1 MILVSIVLFI
11 MYYPVS
17 YTLGS
22 GSAVTVAHALV
33 RVSRYTMLWFCP
45 NATSRAWKPAT
56 TVDGIA
62 FPTTL
67 RCDTRKRN
75 RNRWMNRWQNAR
87 GGCKASTRRGHGT
100 PLRDTSPCIVMPTAL
115 YESRVRRGVQSG
127 AHNARARCATH
138 RYAHRCQR
146 PRHPSTAPRRR

>member
-11 MYYPVS
+11 VYYPVS

-22 GSAVTVAHALV
+22 GSAVTVALV

-62 FPTTL
+62 FPPTL

-75 RNRWMNRWQNAR
+75 RNRWMNRWQKR
-87 GGCKASTRRGHGT
+87 TWGLQGKHASW
-100 PLRDTSPCIVMPTAL
+100 PRDSAAGYLAVHCDAHCIVREQSEA
-115 YESRVRRGVQSG
+115 RR
-127 AHNARARCATH
+127 AIWRA
-138 RYAHRCQR
+138 
-146 PRHPSTAPRRR
+146 